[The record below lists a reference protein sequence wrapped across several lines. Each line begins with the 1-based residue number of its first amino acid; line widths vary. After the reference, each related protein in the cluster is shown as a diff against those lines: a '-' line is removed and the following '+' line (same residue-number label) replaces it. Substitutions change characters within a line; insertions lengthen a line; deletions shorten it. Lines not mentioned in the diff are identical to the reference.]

1 MEKTVALR
9 LAGIDLEVILNYEP
23 SKPTPKLNSQNY
35 DNTLADSGEPA
46 KIDVKYIIIDG
57 NYVHFNK
64 EEFMD
69 EMEERILEKLQ

>member
-1 MEKTVALR
+1 MEKTVNLR

-23 SKPTPKLNSQNY
+23 SKPAPKPNPQNY
-35 DNTLADSGEPA
+35 DNILADSGEPA

-57 NYVHFNK
+57 NYIHFNK

-69 EMEERILEKLQ
+69 EMEECILEKLQ